1 MLAVLWPLMDRCT
14 VVSKRSL
21 QYCVPFGTAAWL
33 WGTVY
38 IDRGAQSAKKAL
50 NQQAEAVRDHKVLV
64 MLSYSMNLNKWWW
77 PLRAKP
83 EWLDPSS
90 YLLSITKQ
98 HLKYLTFRVL
108 QVFTGD
114 GNHFKSSE
122 TSGIF
127 AGPFDKEVTRILVP
141 LRQSLLTRSNVLY

>member
-50 NQQAEAVRDHKVLV
+50 NKQAEAVRDHKVRELF
-64 MLSYSMNLNKWWW
+64 MLSYS
-77 PLRAKP
+77 R
-83 EWLDPSS
+83 
-90 YLLSITKQ
+90 YLFTMMVGFLCLQ
-98 HLKYLTFRVL
+98 LKFCVYRNAV
-108 QVFTGD
+108 V
-114 GNHFKSSE
+114 
-122 TSGIF
+122 SG
-127 AGPFDKEVTRILVP
+127 
-141 LRQSLLTRSNVLY
+141 Y